1 MASQD
6 IRHWSHDFFCEF
18 LDLYRSFPC
27 LWQIKS
33 KEYSDRNKK
42 AQAYAALIEKCK
54 ELDPQANK
62 DFVTKKI
69 NSFRTVYRKECAKIK
84 ASMRSG
90 AGTDEVYKPSLWY
103 FDLLAFLSD
112 ADQEP
117 RKSVSNLEDFGNEV
131 SKTNGNF
138 DFITTF
144 N

>member
-6 IRHWSHDFFCEF
+6 IQHWSHDFFCEF
-18 LDLYRSFPC
+18 IDLYRSYPC

-42 AQAYAALIEKCK
+42 ALAYAALINKCK

-84 ASMRSG
+84 SSMRSC
-90 AGTDEVYKPSLWY
+90 AGSDEVYKPSLWY
-103 FDLLAFLSD
+103 CTSICLLF
-112 ADQEP
+112 
-117 RKSVSNLEDFGNEV
+117 
-131 SKTNGNF
+131 
-138 DFITTF
+138 
-144 N
+144 